1 MSLCYCCS
9 GPFEVR
15 AQYATTKRG
24 AKLGQKPKSP
34 EDSVLEPAPKL
45 RLPYV
50 AIARKDARA
59 KLGSDRLMIGVRRQ
73 FMLSSLVPF
82 WRC

>member
-1 MSLCYCCS
+1 M
-9 GPFEVR
+9 
-15 AQYATTKRG
+15 
-24 AKLGQKPKSP
+24 
-34 EDSVLEPAPKL
+34 LEPAPKL

-73 FMLSSLVPF
+73 LLPSGLAPF
-82 WRC
+82 WMS

>member
-1 MSLCYCCS
+1 M
-9 GPFEVR
+9 
-15 AQYATTKRG
+15 
-24 AKLGQKPKSP
+24 
-34 EDSVLEPAPKL
+34 LEPAPKL

-73 FMLSSLVPF
+73 FLLSGLAPF
-82 WRC
+82 GMS